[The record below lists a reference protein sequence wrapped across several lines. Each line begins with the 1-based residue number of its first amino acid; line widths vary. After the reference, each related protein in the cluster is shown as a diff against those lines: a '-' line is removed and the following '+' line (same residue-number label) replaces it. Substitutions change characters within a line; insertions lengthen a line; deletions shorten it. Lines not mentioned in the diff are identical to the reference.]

1 MMALVRAE
9 WFKLMRQRRT
19 YWAFGAILLIEA
31 LVLLGAY
38 FQGTTI
44 IELLLDNLR
53 KSFYFEGK
61 LLNGNLMVY
70 LLLNTLWFH
79 LPLILM
85 IVVSGMMTNEY
96 KDKTLHALF
105 LQPLPK
111 RPLVLAKYVV
121 AIQFTVLVL
130 LFLAGSAVLF
140 SYAFFGRGDLV
151 VYLDSLNFFSDAVAR
166 ERIAWAF
173 AFGGLSM
180 VFFTVVSM
188 TLAILIREAMATW
201 IAASFFL
208 VFTNLLLKIDLGSA
222 FLNRWFFVKLMDS
235 WQYFFLAKIPWSE
248 VGFNAILLLVYTLLV
263 MGLGTY
269 FFIKKDLD

>member
-38 FQGTTI
+38 FQGTNI

-53 KSFYFEGK
+53 KSFYFEGN

-85 IVVSGMMTNEY
+85 IVVSGMMTTEY
-96 KDKTLHALF
+96 KDKTVHALF
-105 LQPLPK
+105 LQPLHK

-121 AIQFTVLVL
+121 AIQFTLMVL

-151 VYLDSLNFFSDAVAR
+151 VYLESLNFFTDAVAR

-235 WQYFFLAKIPWSE
+235 WQYFFLAEIPWSE
-248 VGFNAILLLVYTLLV
+248 VGFNAFLLLVYTLLV

-269 FFIKKDLD
+269 FFMKKDLD

>member
-38 FQGTTI
+38 FQGTNI

-53 KSFYFEGK
+53 KSFYFEGN

-105 LQPLPK
+105 LQPLSK

-121 AIQFTVLVL
+121 AIQFTLMVL

-140 SYAFFGRGDLV
+140 SYVFFGRGDLV
-151 VYLDSLNFFSDAVAR
+151 VYLDSLNFFTDAVAR

-180 VFFTVVSM
+180 VFFTVVSL
-188 TLAILIREAMATW
+188 TLAILIKEAMATW

-235 WQYFFLAKIPWSE
+235 WQYFFLAEIPWSV
-248 VGFNAILLLVYTLLV
+248 VGFNALLLLVYTLLV

-269 FFIKKDLD
+269 FFMKKDLD